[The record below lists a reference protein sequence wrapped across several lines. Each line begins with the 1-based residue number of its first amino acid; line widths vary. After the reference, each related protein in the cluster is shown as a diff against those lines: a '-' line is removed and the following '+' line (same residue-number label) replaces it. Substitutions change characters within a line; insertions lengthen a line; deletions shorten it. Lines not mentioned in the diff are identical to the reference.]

1 MSHVTAK
8 DRLIVALDMPTVEEA
23 QRLVVKLGPEVTF
36 YKVGLELLFSG
47 GLELARALKSEG
59 KRVFLDMKLWTSAT
73 RSSGRWRMRPS
84 SASISSPCTGT
95 T

>member
-36 YKVGLELLFSG
+36 
-47 GLELARALKSEG
+47 
-59 KRVFLDMKLWTSAT
+59 
-73 RSSGRWRMRPS
+73 
-84 SASISSPCTGT
+84 
-95 T
+95 